1 MSFEWFVSLR
11 YLKAK
16 RRQTFISVISICS
29 VGGVALGVCALIVVL
44 AVMNGFRHNWRD
56 RILGVTAHAVILSY
70 DGGVADY
77 PAVVGAAGEEA
88 GVVAATPFIYGQAM
102 IAAGSRVLGLVVR
115 GVEPATVARVTKL
128 KESLLSHDL
137 GRLSQKAVDPRP
149 ESKGREIETII
160 LGQEL
165 ARNLGVDVG
174 SLVRLISPFGEETPF
189 GRKPKARD
197 FLVSDL
203 FRSGMYEYDSSLAYL
218 SLGAAQRFFGLGQSV
233 TGVEVKVGDIYAAA
247 EVAERLAKRLGYPY
261 WTRNWMEMNRNL
273 FSALKLEK
281 TAMFIILILI
291 VLVAAFNIVSTLIMV
306 VMEKTKDIAILKSIG
321 ARTSS
326 IRKIF
331 VYQGLTIGLVGT
343 AFGLALGLVLCE
355 ILRRYQFIKLPS
367 DIYYISTLPVR
378 VDPLDVG
385 LIALAAV
392 AISFLATIYPSFQ
405 GARLNPVEALRYE

>member
-1 MSFEWFVSLR
+1 
-11 YLKAK
+11 
-16 RRQTFISVISICS
+16 
-29 VGGVALGVCALIVVL
+29 
-44 AVMNGFRHNWRD
+44 
-56 RILGVTAHAVILSY
+56 
-70 DGGVADY
+70 
-77 PAVVGAAGEEA
+77 
-88 GVVAATPFIYGQAM
+88 
-102 IAAGSRVLGLVVR
+102 
-115 GVEPATVARVTKL
+115 
-128 KESLLSHDL
+128 
-137 GRLSQKAVDPRP
+137 
-149 ESKGREIETII
+149 
-160 LGQEL
+160 
-165 ARNLGVDVG
+165 
-174 SLVRLISPFGEETPF
+174 
-189 GRKPKARD
+189 
-197 FLVSDL
+197 
-203 FRSGMYEYDSSLAYL
+203 MYEYDSSLAYL
-218 SLGAAQRFFGLGQSV
+218 SLGAAQRFFGLGQSL

>member
-174 SLVRLISPFGEETPF
+174 SLVRHQP
-189 GRKPKARD
+189 
-197 FLVSDL
+197 
-203 FRSGMYEYDSSLAYL
+203 
-218 SLGAAQRFFGLGQSV
+218 
-233 TGVEVKVGDIYAAA
+233 
-247 EVAERLAKRLGYPY
+247 
-261 WTRNWMEMNRNL
+261 
-273 FSALKLEK
+273 
-281 TAMFIILILI
+281 
-291 VLVAAFNIVSTLIMV
+291 
-306 VMEKTKDIAILKSIG
+306 
-321 ARTSS
+321 
-326 IRKIF
+326 
-331 VYQGLTIGLVGT
+331 
-343 AFGLALGLVLCE
+343 
-355 ILRRYQFIKLPS
+355 LR
-367 DIYYISTLPVR
+367 
-378 VDPLDVG
+378 
-385 LIALAAV
+385 
-392 AISFLATIYPSFQ
+392 
-405 GARLNPVEALRYE
+405 